1 MKKIILIS
9 LVLFIFVSF
18 GSALFAQDKGKLFSA
33 GLRIA
38 DFTYEY
44 PDGAK
49 ENLTTAIWYPSE
61 GKEEPYRYSA
71 AGEGKYFESRVAL
84 DAPLAKTG
92 APYPL
97 IIFSHGLYGSGGGSA
112 FFTEY
117 LARHGYIVVASDYT
131 DTLPP
136 DYTRQA
142 AFVRLKEGNVM
153 SVVEGLLASK
163 RLADYMNTQR
173 QGLLE
178 YLAKYRL
185 NQPSFILD
193 KIMEMNDDPG
203 SFLYKSIMPEAIGMC
218 GHSLGGTT
226 TLAKIGAY
234 PAGAFKDRRIKA
246 ALILSSPAYP
256 FEESASNINVPV
268 MFMAGDNDE
277 PGLRPDIPRIT
288 LYEKARPPKFYLVL
302 LKATHYSFTNSV
314 CGAAELFQAVE
325 QVPQALAITRYG
337 LAFFDRYLLSD
348 KSAGKWIKEAAIP
361 VAQFVFH
368 DIGRE

>member
-9 LVLFIFVSF
+9 LALFI
-18 GSALFAQDKGKLFSA
+18 SAAASPLTFAQVRGKSYSA
-33 GLRIA
+33 GLKIV

-44 PDGAK
+44 PDGAS
-49 ENLTTAIWYPSE
+49 ETLTTAVWYPSDE
-61 GKEEPYRYSA
+61 KEEPYRYTA
-71 AGEGKYFESRVAL
+71 AGEGKYCESNVAF
-84 DAPLAKTG
+84 DAPIAKSG

-97 IIFSHGLYGSGGGSA
+97 IIFCHGLYGGGGGSA

-117 LARHGYIVVASDYT
+117 LARHGYIVAASDYT

-136 DYTRQA
+136 DYKQQS

-153 SVVEGLLASK
+153 PVAEGLLSAK
-163 RLADYMNTQR
+163 RLAEHMNADR
-173 QGLLE
+173 SDLLA
-178 YLAKYRL
+178 YLARYRL

-193 KIMEMNDDPG
+193 KIIEMNNDPG
-203 SFLYKSIMPEAIGMC
+203 SFLYKSIKPEAIGMC

-234 PAGAFKDRRIKA
+234 PGGEFKDGRIKA
-246 ALILSSPAYP
+246 ALILSAPTYP
-256 FEESASNINVPV
+256 FEETASKIGVPV

-288 LYEKARPPKFYLVL
+288 LYNKAGPPKYYLVL

-314 CGAAELFQAVE
+314 CGNAELFQAVE
-325 QVPQALAITRYG
+325 QVPQALAITQYG
-337 LAFFDRYLLSD
+337 LAFFDRYLLND
-348 KSAGKWIKEAAIP
+348 ASAGRWIRGSTLP
-361 VAQFVFH
+361 LAQFIFH